1 MPPGKYRRDY
11 LLLEKLEM
19 AGSWR
24 PGSKC
29 PGLCGDGV
37 SALMSG
43 QRSLSS

>member
-1 MPPGKYRRDY
+1 MPSGKYRRDC

-19 AGSWR
+19 AGPWR

-29 PGLCGDGV
+29 PGLCERLA
-37 SALMSG
+37 SLMSG